1 MILFGYKISFSSSSI
16 FNNPTFFW
24 QREFLQNLKTALTSA
39 KGLTESS
46 AIACVKLCK
55 CATYVKPEDNS
66 VLCFL
71 VLTVMNELKVR

>member
-1 MILFGYKISFSSSSI
+1 M
-16 FNNPTFFW
+16 
-24 QREFLQNLKTALTSA
+24 KTALTSA

-71 VLTVMNELKVR
+71 VLTVMNELKVGVGGFWGREGEEKGGRGKRKG

>member
-1 MILFGYKISFSSSSI
+1 MFC
-16 FNNPTFFW
+16 
-24 QREFLQNLKTALTSA
+24 QREFLENLKTALTSMKA
-39 KGLTESS
+39 LTESS

-71 VLTVMNELKVR
+71 VVTVMNELKVS